1 MRIVLQSSV
10 DGILGNIKDSIKM
23 HKSEDE
29 VIKDIDFYSERIRD
43 TSWEDPDYYFDRK
56 AQIVKKVNGDYISK
70 DNLEN

>member
-10 DGILGNIKDSIKM
+10 DGILGNIKDSVNM
-23 HKSEDE
+23 CKSKDE

-43 TSWEDPDYYFDRK
+43 ISWEDPDYFFDRK
-56 AQIVKKVNGDYISK
+56 AQIVKKVNGEYISK

>member
-1 MRIVLQSSV
+1 MRIILQSSV

-29 VIKDIDFYSERIRD
+29 VIKDIDFYSERIRES
-43 TSWEDPDYYFDRK
+43 SWEDPDYFFDRK
-56 AQIVKKVNGDYISK
+56 AQIVKKVNGQYISK